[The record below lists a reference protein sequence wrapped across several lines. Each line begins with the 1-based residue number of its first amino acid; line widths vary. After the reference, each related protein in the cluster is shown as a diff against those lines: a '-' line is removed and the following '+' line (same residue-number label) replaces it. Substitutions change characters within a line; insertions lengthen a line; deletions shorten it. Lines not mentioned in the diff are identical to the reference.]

1 MLMPR
6 LVVRATAFCAAL
18 ALTFGACGEPGAT
31 PAPTATAPEVP
42 AGGNLRIGQAGDIA
56 TLDPWNATDA
66 GSLLVT
72 RQLFETLVAHDP
84 ASLRIVPRLATRWE
98 SSLDGRTWTF
108 TLREG
113 VKFHD
118 GTLLDAAAVAY
129 NFERARDTA
138 HPARGSRGGFA
149 LFAARWSVDGGE
161 TLVAKVA
168 APDPRTVVFTL
179 RAAFGPFLADLANP
193 AFAIVSPRSMQS
205 DPEGWMLAASAN
217 VAGTGPFRL
226 TPGWWQRDQLVLD
239 RNAAYWQADERGI
252 PLPYLD
258 RLTFRTIA
266 DAGARLAELRAGGL
280 DVVRD
285 LPPPELAA
293 VRGSPNLSLLAR
305 PPQSV
310 VYLGLSAERP
320 PFDQLDVRRAVA
332 AAVNRQAIA
341 QAAYAG
347 DGRAASQLIPSGV
360 LGHDDSVTEFQRY
373 DEAAAKRLLADAGV
387 ARGFET
393 ELSYPLPG
401 RADEPDMRKIAEA
414 IAADLARVG
423 IKVHLRGIEPGR
435 IAREREDP
443 RSPLSLGER
452 SAVSADPDELLVAW
466 WDPQARAL
474 LQQARVEP
482 GESKRAE
489 LYKQVTKMLQ
499 QQVPRI
505 PLFHPTR
512 PLAASRKVNGLVPHA
527 TGGEPYTRV
536 SLGR

>member
-1 MLMPR
+1 MLTPR
-6 LVVRATAFCAAL
+6 LRARAVALCAVAVVVL
-18 ALTFGACGEPGAT
+18 GACAEPGSTPA
-31 PAPTATAPEVP
+31 PAPTASEVLT
-42 AGGNLRIGQAGDIA
+42 GGNLRIGQAGEVVA
-56 TLDPWNATDA
+56 LDPWNTQDA

-84 ASLRIVPRLATRWE
+84 ASLRLVPRLATRWE
-98 SSLDGRTWTF
+98 PSQDGRTWTF

-118 GTLLDAAAVAY
+118 GAPLDAAAVAF
-129 NFERARDTA
+129 NFERARDAA
-138 HPARGSRGGFA
+138 HLARGRRGEFA
-149 LFAARWSVDGGE
+149 LYAARWSVEGDALL
-161 TLVAKVA
+161 TKVT

-179 RAAFGPFLADLANP
+179 RLPFGPFLADLANP

-205 DPEGWMLAASAN
+205 DPDGWMLPASASI
-217 VAGTGPFRL
+217 AGTGPFRL
-226 TPGWWQRDQLVLD
+226 APGAWQRDRLVLE
-239 RNAAYWQADERGI
+239 RNPGYWQADERGTT
-252 PLPYLD
+252 LPYLD
-258 RLTFRTIA
+258 RLTFRAIP
-266 DAGARLAELRAGGL
+266 DAGVRMAELRAGGL

-285 LPPPELAA
+285 FPPHELAA
-293 VRGSPNLSLLAR
+293 VRGSPNLGLLAR
-305 PPQSV
+305 PPQSI
-310 VYLGLSAERP
+310 VYLGLSSERP

-332 AAVNRQAIA
+332 AAVNRPAIA
-341 QAAYAG
+341 QAVYAG
-347 DGRAASQLIPSGV
+347 DGRAASQLIPKGL
-360 LGHDDSVTEFQRY
+360 LGHDDTITEFQRF

-393 ELSYPLPG
+393 ELSYALPA
-401 RADEPDMRKIAEA
+401 RADDPDMRKIAEA

-423 IKVHLRGIEPGR
+423 IKVQLRAIEPGR
-435 IAREREDP
+435 VAREQEES
-443 RSPLSLGER
+443 RSALYLGER
-452 SAVSADPDELLVAW
+452 TAVSGDPDELLVAW

-512 PLAASRKVNGLVPHA
+512 PLAASRKVHGLVPHA